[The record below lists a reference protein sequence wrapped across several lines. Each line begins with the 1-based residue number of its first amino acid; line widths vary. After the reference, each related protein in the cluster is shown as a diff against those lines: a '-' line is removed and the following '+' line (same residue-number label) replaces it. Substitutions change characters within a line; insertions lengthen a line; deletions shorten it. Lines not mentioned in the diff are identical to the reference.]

1 MGDRTIYDILT
12 EDELKSLQITTY
24 NGFGHS
30 DDYAGAIS
38 SRLLEHAEDLPLSEL
53 LPTLIA
59 CELNRLN
66 QNLDYIGDILEK
78 M

>member
-1 MGDRTIYDILT
+1 MDERTIRDILT
-12 EDELKSLQITTY
+12 EDDLKSLRFTY
-24 NGFGHS
+24 NSFGHP
-30 DDYAGAIS
+30 DDSGAIS

-66 QNLDYIGDILEK
+66 QNLDYICDILEK

>member
-12 EDELKSLQITTY
+12 EDELISLRTTY
-24 NGFGHS
+24 NGFCHS
-30 DDYAGAIS
+30 DDYAGDIS

>member
-1 MGDRTIYDILT
+1 MGDRTLHDILT
-12 EDELKSLQITTY
+12 EDDLISLRITY
-24 NGFGHS
+24 SGYGHS

-38 SRLLEHAEDLPLSEL
+38 SRLLEHAEDLSLSEL

>member
-1 MGDRTIYDILT
+1 MDERTIRDILT
-12 EDELKSLQITTY
+12 EDDLKSLRFTY
-24 NGFGHS
+24 NSFGHS
-30 DDYAGAIS
+30 DDPGAIS

-53 LPTLIA
+53 LPILIA